1 MTRIIKQRIFWT
13 IVLIITL
20 FTIFG
25 YSSFDDVKPI
35 ELTDELGFYQINTCK
50 FSILELQSNNLKTL
64 YQDHYKINVYKY
76 SSIDC
81 FGKVSGI
88 DRVKNDIFI
97 SVGFNPLINLLL
109 ISVILCFLFNLVR
122 SKKK

>member
-35 ELTDELGFYQINTCK
+35 ELTDEIGFSQINTCK

-64 YQDHYKINVYKY
+64 YQDHYKILPAINNWSHDPLRIK
-76 SSIDC
+76 D
-81 FGKVSGI
+81 GKNG
-88 DRVKNDIFI
+88 
-97 SVGFNPLINLLL
+97 LLA
-109 ISVILCFLFNLVR
+109 V
-122 SKKK
+122 